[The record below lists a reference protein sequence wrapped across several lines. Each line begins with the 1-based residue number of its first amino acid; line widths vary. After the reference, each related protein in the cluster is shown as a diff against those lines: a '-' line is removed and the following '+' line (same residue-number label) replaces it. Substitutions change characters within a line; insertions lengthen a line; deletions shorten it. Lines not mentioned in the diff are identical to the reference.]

1 MQPQRA
7 QKTHK
12 SRKIMNNAQLDELS
26 NRVIGLA
33 IKVHKTLGPGF
44 IEKVYGRALQEEL
57 RNEKIKFKAEKEI
70 KVRYGNIDIG
80 GQRLDLVVEDSVILE
95 LKSVSEINNIH
106 KAQLISY
113 LKAADKRLGLILNFA
128 KKRLEI
134 KRIVNNF

>member
-1 MQPQRA
+1 
-7 QKTHK
+7 
-12 SRKIMNNAQLDELS
+12 MNNAQLDELS
-26 NRVIGLA
+26 NRIIGLA

-57 RNEKIKFKAEKEI
+57 RNEKIKFKAEEEI
-70 KVRYGNIDIG
+70 KVRYGNIYIG
-80 GQRLDLVVEDSVILE
+80 GQRLDFVVEDSVLLE
-95 LKSVSEINNIH
+95 LKSVWEINDIH

-113 LKAADKRLGLILNFA
+113 LKAANKRLGLILNFA